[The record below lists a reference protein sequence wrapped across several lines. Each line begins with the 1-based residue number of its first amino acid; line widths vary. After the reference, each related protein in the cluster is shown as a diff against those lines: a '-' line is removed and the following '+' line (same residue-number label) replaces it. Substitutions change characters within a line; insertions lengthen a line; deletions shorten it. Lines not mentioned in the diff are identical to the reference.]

1 MTTDVFINIPTTDL
15 PRAKA
20 FFEALGWRIE
30 PNFTNDDAA
39 CVVVDDHV
47 FLMVLTLG
55 FFATFTD
62 KPIADPHTSVQ
73 IEVSLSRESR
83 TAVDALADAA
93 IAAGGKEPRPA
104 QDYGFMYSRGFEDP
118 DGNLFGAVWMDAA
131 AAAGGP
137 EAFEG

>member
-47 FLMVLTLG
+47 FLMVLTHG

-73 IEVSLSRESR
+73 IEISLSRESR

-93 IAAGGKEPRPA
+93 ISAGGKEPRAA

-118 DGNLFGAVWMDAA
+118 DGNLFGAVWMDAT

>member
-20 FFEALGWRIE
+20 FFEGVGWKIE
-30 PNFTNDDAA
+30 PKFTNDEAA
-39 CVVVDDHV
+39 CVIVDDHV
-47 FLMVLTLG
+47 YLMVLTHK

-62 KPIADPHTSVQ
+62 KPIADPHSSLQ
-73 IEVSLSRESR
+73 IEISLSRESR
-83 TAVDALADAA
+83 TAVDALVDDA
-93 IAAGGKEPRPA
+93 ISAGGKEPRAA

-118 DGNLFGAVWMDAA
+118 DGNLFGAVWMDAT

-137 EAFEG
+137 DAFEG